1 MLTEIILIA
10 LQSQARKSPVNLLTS
25 SIVDGE
31 LIGGELGDIAIFQIH
46 ESVRYGFQSEGIGPR
61 KMLANTHT
69 QHKRTALTCH
79 DNRIRF
85 LPVND
90 GQGIGAFQ
98 LPNRFYDCGE

>member
-10 LQSQARKSPVNLLTS
+10 LQGQARKSPVNLLTS
-25 SIVDGE
+25 SIIDSE

-90 GQGIGAFQ
+90 G
-98 LPNRFYDCGE
+98 